1 MTVGESIRE
10 ALAREAA
17 EAEIVAEEEERG
29 ERAPQPGQRGR
40 RTATDPSQVYSV
52 RVPVER
58 LEQLRRLAAQRG
70 VAPTALLRQ
79 FVLERLDQES
89 AVKVVTVADRDP
101 QELRLGPSRRAPLAR
116 VLPLA
121 DPASEGD
128 PTSGKRAMP
137 SEARRRRAKPAGED
151 RDRKRRA

>member
-1 MTVGESIRE
+1 MTVTESIRE

-17 EAEIVAEEEERG
+17 EAAIVAEEEERG
-29 ERAPQPGQRGR
+29 ERAPQPGHRAR

-89 AVKVVTVADRDP
+89 TVKVVTLADRDP
-101 QELRLGPSRRAPLAR
+101 QELRLGPSRRTPLAR
-116 VLPLA
+116 VLPLPG
-121 DPASEGD
+121 PASGAA
-128 PTSGKRAMP
+128 PTSGRRAMP
-137 SEARRRRAKPAGED
+137 SEAPRRRAKPAGED
-151 RDRKRRA
+151 RERKRRA